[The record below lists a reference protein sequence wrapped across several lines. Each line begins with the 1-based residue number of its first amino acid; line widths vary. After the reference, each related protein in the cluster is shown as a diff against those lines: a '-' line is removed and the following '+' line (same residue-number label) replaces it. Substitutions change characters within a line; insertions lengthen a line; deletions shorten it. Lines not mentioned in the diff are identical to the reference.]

1 VSTLGDYSGG
11 LYCLALPILDLSKQT
26 PVLQKDYKLY
36 RTLFR
41 YAPLIMEYIYIYIY
55 IYIYAF
61 YKFIYVF
68 VLFPKEIIYVRVSMC
83 FSDCLYDCRVN
94 CHRI

>member
-41 YAPLIMEYIYIYIY
+41 YVPLIIEYIYIYIY
-55 IYIYAF
+55 IYMFFINLYMYLCF
-61 YKFIYVF
+61 FPYK
-68 VLFPKEIIYVRVSMC
+68 
-83 FSDCLYDCRVN
+83 
-94 CHRI
+94 